1 MRSIHHPRSTQRDG
15 LADPL
20 FRAMAAHPLGVAAG
34 AIIGAV
40 AGFGFVSLFA
50 GTSATLVGAVI
61 GALAGATIA
70 AGIAE
75 RADRSRGSDDP
86 SRHDA
91 GERYFAERFERADYR
106 RHDATFED
114 YRPAYRYGLHAR
126 TQRGAVIWDDA
137 LERELASEWHLH
149 RGDSK
154 LDWDQARAGVYEAF
168 NAEFNANAPVN
179 ERFRVG

>member
-15 LADPL
+15 FPDPL

-34 AIIGAV
+34 AVIGAV
-40 AGFGFVSLFA
+40 AGYLVVSLFA
-50 GTSATLVGAVI
+50 GAAATLVGAVI
-61 GALAGATIA
+61 GVLAGATIA

-75 RADRSRGSDDP
+75 RSGRSHGSDDA
-86 SRHDA
+86 SRHDFSD
-91 GERYFAERFERADYR
+91 RYFAERFEQAAYR
-106 RHDATFED
+106 RPDAIFED

-154 LDWDQARAGVYEAF
+154 LDWNQARAGVYEAF
-168 NAEFNANAPVN
+168 STEFNANAPVN

>member
-1 MRSIHHPRSTQRDG
+1 MRSIHPRSAQRDHSP
-15 LADPL
+15 DPL

-34 AIIGAV
+34 AVIGAA
-40 AGFGFVSLFA
+40 AGFLVASLFDGA
-50 GTSATLVGAVI
+50 ATTLVGALI
-61 GALAGATIA
+61 GVLAGATIA

-75 RADRSRGSDDP
+75 RSGRSHGTDDA
-86 SRHDA
+86 SRHDLSD
-91 GERYFAERFERADYR
+91 RYFAERFERADYR

>member
-1 MRSIHHPRSTQRDG
+1 MRSIHHPRSAQRD
-15 LADPL
+15 DHPNPL
-20 FRAMAAHPLGVAAG
+20 FRAMAAHPVGVAAG
-34 AIIGAV
+34 AIIGGAV
-40 AGFGFVSLFA
+40 GFLVVSLFSGA
-50 GTSATLVGAVI
+50 AATLVGAVI
-61 GALAGATIA
+61 GVLAGATIA

-75 RADRSRGSDDP
+75 RSGRSRPADAD
-86 SRHDA
+86 SRHEASDH
-91 GERYFAERFERADYR
+91 YFAQRFEQADYR
-106 RHDATFED
+106 KHDESFED

-126 TQRGAVIWDDA
+126 TQRGADIWDDA

>member
-1 MRSIHHPRSTQRDG
+1 MRSIHPPRSAQRDHYP
-15 LADPL
+15 DPL

-34 AIIGAV
+34 AVVGAA
-40 AGFGFVSLFA
+40 AGFLIASLFA
-50 GTSATLVGAVI
+50 GAAATLIGAVI
-61 GALAGATIA
+61 GVLAGATIA
-70 AGIAE
+70 AGLAE
-75 RADRSRGSDDP
+75 RSDRSHAADDA

-91 GERYFAERFERADYR
+91 SDRYFAERFEQAAYR
-106 RHDATFED
+106 SRDATFED

-126 TQRGAVIWDDA
+126 TQRGVVIWDDA

-168 NAEFNANAPVN
+168 SAEFNANAPVN

>member
-1 MRSIHHPRSTQRDG
+1 MRSIHHPRSAQRD
-15 LADPL
+15 DYPNPL
-20 FRAMAAHPLGVAAG
+20 FRAMAAHPLGVVAGAVIGAAAG
-34 AIIGAV
+34 FLV
-40 AGFGFVSLFA
+40 VSLFA
-50 GTSATLVGAVI
+50 GATATLVGAVI
-61 GALAGATIA
+61 GVLAGATIA

-75 RADRSRGSDDP
+75 RSDRSHGVDDA

-91 GERYFAERFERADYR
+91 GDRYFAERFEQADYR

-126 TQRGAVIWDDA
+126 TRRGAVIWDDA

>member
-1 MRSIHHPRSTQRDG
+1 MRSIHHPRSTQRD
-15 LADPL
+15 DFPNPL
-20 FRAMAAHPLGVAAG
+20 FRAMTAHPAGVAAG
-34 AIIGAV
+34 AIIGGAV
-40 AGFGFVSLFA
+40 GFLVVSLFA
-50 GTSATLVGAVI
+50 GATGSAVGAVI
-61 GALAGATIA
+61 GILAGATIV

-75 RADRSRGSDDP
+75 RSGRSHHAGDD
-86 SRHDA
+86 SRHEASD
-91 GERYFAERFERADYR
+91 RYFAERFENADYR
-106 RHDATFED
+106 KHDETFED

-126 TQRGAVIWDDA
+126 TQRGADIWDDA

-154 LDWDQARAGVYEAF
+154 LDWDRARAGVYEAF

>member
-1 MRSIHHPRSTQRDG
+1 MRSIHHPRSAQRD
-15 LADPL
+15 DYPNPL
-20 FRAMAAHPLGVAAG
+20 FRAMAAHPLGVVAGAVIGAAAG
-34 AIIGAV
+34 LLV
-40 AGFGFVSLFA
+40 VSLFA
-50 GTSATLVGAVI
+50 GATATLVGAVI
-61 GALAGATIA
+61 GVLAGVTIA

-75 RADRSRGSDDP
+75 RSDRSHRSDDAN
-86 SRHDA
+86 RHDA
-91 GERYFAERFERADYR
+91 NDRYFAGRFEQAHYR
-106 RHDATFED
+106 RHDQTFED
-114 YRPAYRYGLHAR
+114 YRPAYHYGLHAR